1 MYIICEKSKINRLGE
16 EFDDEINI
24 GDSDSVANL
33 ITLIEKIRSVKVAKR
48 TMYTA
53 IKTGQPIFGKYYIY
67 KIKDKE

>member
-48 TMYTA
+48 TMYNA
-53 IKTGQPIFGKYYIY
+53 IKTGQPIFCFFYIY
-67 KIKDKE
+67 KMQAKE

>member
-33 ITLIEKIRSVKVAKR
+33 IHL
-48 TMYTA
+48 
-53 IKTGQPIFGKYYIY
+53 
-67 KIKDKE
+67 